1 MFYSHWPWKI
11 AQKNSFGN
19 LSIMGPKRWSKIG
32 SISPGWGCILEWFCR
47 VRIYSQSQVKKSE
60 ALKMI
65 LNMCRTVYSSSQ
77 KTRHELI
84 RGAFV
89 SQGRRAFCM
98 QNVSVKRVFK
108 VQSVFSK
115 TWTNETRCWHLEHM
129 PSSISGAICQTKRI
143 QCWLSLTE
151 KASKGI
157 YVGSIR
163 KRFRIKNSCHKR
175 HPFGGMLL

>member
-1 MFYSHWPWKI
+1 
-11 AQKNSFGN
+11 
-19 LSIMGPKRWSKIG
+19 MGPKRWSKIG

-47 VRIYSQSQVKKSE
+47 VGIYSQSQVKKSE

-65 LNMCRTVYSSSQ
+65 LNMCRTVYSWILHPRKQGTSSFG
-77 KTRHELI
+77 
-84 RGAFV
+84 GAFV

-115 TWTNETRCWHLEHM
+115 TWTNKTRGWHWEHL

-143 QCWLSLTE
+143 QCWQNLWQ
-151 KASKGI
+151 
-157 YVGSIR
+157 
-163 KRFRIKNSCHKR
+163 KR
-175 HPFGGMLL
+175 HPCGEHHVKQEKVSH